1 MSVLKIKDGSGNW
14 VVVPALNGTN
24 AVGDVMINGTSMI
37 SNGVAQI
44 PIANSSTF
52 GVAKVAG
59 AAGIGIGID
68 GAGRLYIVRATS
80 GEVKGGVQQYAPITP
95 AMMDQAAFY
104 GLTKAAGVDMSA
116 SNNAVGTYTSEAKTA
131 IQTMLGIPDAI
142 TAAVPTNNNQLTNGA
157 GYQTASDVQ
166 TAITTALSAITQ
178 FRFEVVNALPNS
190 GENGVV
196 YLLSHGG
203 SETNNDYDEYIWVTN
218 NNESGFEKLGTLA
231 LDLSGYL
238 QTNDTITSAQIQA
251 LFA

>member
-24 AVGDVMINGTSMI
+24 AVGDVMVNGTSVV
-37 SNGVAQI
+37 SNGVANI
-44 PIANSSTF
+44 PKASSSVLGTVRTNTGYGTGINGNGELF
-52 GVAKVAG
+52 LM
-59 AAGIGIGID
+59 AAADSSIKTG
-68 GAGRLYIVRATS
+68 TN
-80 GEVKGGVQQYAPITP
+80 QYTPIT
-95 AMMDQAAFY
+95 ATKQHQSVFY
-104 GLTKAAGVDMSA
+104 GLAKASGDTTQSQ
-116 SNNAVGTYTSEAKTA
+116 SDNAVGTYTTEAKTA

-142 TAAVPTNNNQLTNGA
+142 SAAVPTNNNQLTNGA
-157 GYQTASDVQ
+157 GYQTASDVEA
-166 TAITTALSAITQ
+166 AITTALSTITE
-178 FRFEVVNALPNS
+178 FRFEVVNELPAT

>member
-24 AVGDVMINGTSMI
+24 AVGDVMVNGTSVV

-44 PIANSSTF
+44 PIADSNTL
-52 GVAKVAG
+52 GVTHTIPDQ
-59 AAGIGIGID
+59 GIRRYGNGLAINP
-68 GAGRLYIVRATS
+68 ATS
-80 GEVKGGVQQYAPITP
+80 AMVKAESTTLPLVP
-95 AMMDQAAFY
+95 AHQHEATFY
-104 GLTKAAGVDMSA
+104 GLAKASGDTTQSQSA
-116 SNNAVGTYTSEAKTA
+116 NAVGTYTLEAKAA

-142 TAAVPTNNNQLTNGA
+142 SAAVPTNNNQLTNGA
-157 GYQTASDVQ
+157 GYQTASDVEA
-166 TAITTALSAITQ
+166 AITTALSTITE
-178 FRFEVVNALPNS
+178 FRFEVVNELPAT